1 MIGVEFQLLV
11 KEETS
16 ARSFT
21 DLLILALWVLMC
33 FYHLVFGFSLFWC
46 CFFSMLQNWSLETVL
61 ENSVI
66 QD

>member
-21 DLLILALWVLMC
+21 GLLILALWVLMC
-33 FYHLVFGFSLFWC
+33 FLSFGFWFFFVLVLF
-46 CFFSMLQNWSLETVL
+46 FQYATELEFRDCTRK
-61 ENSVI
+61 
-66 QD
+66 